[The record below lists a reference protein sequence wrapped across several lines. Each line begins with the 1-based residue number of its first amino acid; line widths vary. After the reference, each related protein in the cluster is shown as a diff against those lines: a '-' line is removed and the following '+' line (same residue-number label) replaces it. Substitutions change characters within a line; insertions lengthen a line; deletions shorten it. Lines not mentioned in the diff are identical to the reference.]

1 MSFIDKLRSGQLAD
15 ARNILAADPA
25 LAVFREPNGVSAV
38 LIARYLGHADFA
50 REIADAHPGIDLWE
64 AAALGDQ
71 HRTAE
76 LLDAGLAE
84 IDGVNADGYTALGL
98 ACFFGHLEEARL
110 LLDRGADPNII
121 AANDMAVMP
130 LHSALAGG
138 HKEIAALLVARGA
151 EPDEPTGADWTPL
164 HYVAESGDVETA
176 RMLVKAG
183 ARSGYARNDGKT
195 ALEVAEENGFTD
207 LARVLTES
215 AA

>member
-1 MSFIDKLRSGQLAD
+1 MSFIDKLRSGELAD
-15 ARNILAADPA
+15 ARTILAADPG
-25 LAVFREPNGVSAV
+25 LAVFREENGVSAV

-71 HRTAE
+71 HRTTE

-84 IDGVNADGYTALGL
+84 VDGVNADGYTALGL
-98 ACFFGHLEEARL
+98 ACFFGHLEEAKL
-110 LLDRGADPNII
+110 LLDRGADPNVISS
-121 AANDMAVMP
+121 NEMAVMP
-130 LHSALAGG
+130 LHSALSGG
-138 HKEIAALLVARGA
+138 HKEIATLLVARGA
-151 EPDEPTGADWTPL
+151 EVDEPTGSDWTPL
-164 HYVAESGDVETA
+164 HYVAESGDLETA

-195 ALEVAEENGFTD
+195 ALEVAEENGFAD

>member
-1 MSFIDKLRSGQLAD
+1 MSLIDKLRSGELAD
-15 ARNILAADPA
+15 ARTILNAEPG
-25 LAVFREPNGVSAV
+25 LAQFREENGVSAV

-84 IDGVNADGYTALGL
+84 IDGVNADGYSALSL
-98 ACFFGHLEEARL
+98 AVFFGHLEEAKL
-110 LLDRGADPNII
+110 LLDRAADPNVIST
-121 AANDMAVMP
+121 NDMAVMP

-151 EPDEPTGADWTPL
+151 EPDEPSGSDWTPL
-164 HYVAESGDVETA
+164 HYVAESGDLETA

-195 ALEVAEENGFTD
+195 ALEVAEENGHAE
-207 LARVLTES
+207 LAKLLSES
-215 AA
+215 VA

>member
-1 MSFIDKLRSGQLAD
+1 MSFIDKLRSGELAD
-15 ARNILAADPA
+15 ARTILRADPG
-25 LAVFREPNGVSAV
+25 LAEFREENGVSAV

-71 HRTAE
+71 GRTTE
-76 LLDAGLAE
+76 LLDNGLAE
-84 IDGVNADGYTALGL
+84 VDGVNADGFTPLGL
-98 ACFFGHLEEARL
+98 AVFFGHLEEARL
-110 LLDRGADPNII
+110 LLDRGADPNVVS
-121 AANDMAVMP
+121 ANPQATMP

-138 HKEIAALLVARGA
+138 HKEIAALLLARGA
-151 EPDEPTGADWTPL
+151 EPDEPNGADWTPL
-164 HYVAESGDVETA
+164 HYVAESGDIETA
-176 RMLVKAG
+176 RLLIKAG
-183 ARSGYARNDGKT
+183 ARTGYAREDGKT